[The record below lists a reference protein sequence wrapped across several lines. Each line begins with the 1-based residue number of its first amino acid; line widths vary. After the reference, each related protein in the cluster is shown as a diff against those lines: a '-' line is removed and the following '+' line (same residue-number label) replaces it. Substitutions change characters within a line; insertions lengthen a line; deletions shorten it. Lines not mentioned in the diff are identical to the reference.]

1 MTEEINYVLKPT
13 QPYFIY
19 DTFNIQQENYLKD
32 GISHFYQF
40 NTIKN
45 ISPRVVP
52 DACIDMI
59 FEYDPERPGHMH
71 SYVAGTKLEYMI
83 DPRLFHKEVFGVRF
97 MPGNHPEMLKAT
109 MKDLLN
115 KRLNTED
122 VLYGNK
128 EWLNLMAQEK
138 NFKERI
144 KIFIEY
150 YTKFEKKKTRLF
162 GKNELLQAVKKMV
175 YESSGKIKIH
185 DLEDRTGYTERYIN
199 KVFIEEM
206 GFSPKVFCKI
216 IQFQKALEIL
226 NSGRPEN
233 MMKTSIELGYY
244 DQSQFIHDFTKFCG
258 ITPLKYL
265 KMRESRELLSG
276 FFFYSSQP
284 LQTSHQPVA
293 PDTSS
298 SSDGVSFTEVNEF
311 PPAG

>member
-109 MKDLLN
+109 MRDLLN

-122 VLYGNK
+122 VLYGDRD
-128 EWLNLMAQEK
+128 WLNLMAQEK

-150 YTKFEKKKTRLF
+150 YTKFEKKKIKLF

-233 MMKTSIELGYY
+233 MIKTSVELGYY

-265 KMRESRELLSG
+265 KMRESRELLEQSN
-276 FFFYSSQP
+276 Y
-284 LQTSHQPVA
+284 
-293 PDTSS
+293 
-298 SSDGVSFTEVNEF
+298 
-311 PPAG
+311 